1 MALVMS
7 DCRNAVGARVI
18 ANTVKSG
25 GGRGSRGCRGCH
37 SDAPSGSAADGG
49 AEIAGIAE
57 IGAGNG
63 ASQPLGWISAF
74 SAFPAFDFRS
84 RGLTRQRRAGRP
96 RAAPA
101 VRLAEALRRT
111 GCAGVY
117 ATDIVDCGQQHDL
130 LDFTSER
137 NPEIE
142 ARFDAIVTNPPFG

>member
-1 MALVMS
+1 
-7 DCRNAVGARVI
+7 
-18 ANTVKSG
+18 
-25 GGRGSRGCRGCH
+25 
-37 SDAPSGSAADGG
+37 
-49 AEIAGIAE
+49 
-57 IGAGNG
+57 
-63 ASQPLGWISAF
+63 
-74 SAFPAFDFRS
+74 
-84 RGLTRQRRAGRP
+84 
-96 RAAPA
+96 